1 MRVSDLRP
9 GRALSLRTA
18 FVTALGARCPLALAR
33 RLRAP
38 VRRQALRSA
47 ALSCAVVALAM
58 APALLGAQTAQTP
71 PPQAKPAPE
80 VKLPSARAIVD
91 RHIAAVGGRKA
102 ILTHSSSHA
111 KGTMTVAGSG
121 MSGTLNI
128 YGAKPNKSVVK
139 INIGGIGE
147 VEEGFDGK
155 TGWSISPM
163 SGPRLTEGKEL
174 EEKQFDADFYSD
186 LHEEGRYTS
195 MTTVDKVTFDGRP
208 CYKLSLIRKNGAED
222 FDFYDVATGLKAGAI
237 GTRES
242 QMGPMNVTQVHLDY
256 KKFGGLM
263 VPTTMKQSAMG
274 VQQILTLTSVE
285 FDTVD
290 PSVFEPPAPIKALLK

>member
-1 MRVSDLRP
+1 MRVCDARP
-9 GRALSLRTA
+9 GRALSLT
-18 FVTALGARCPLALAR
+18 V
-33 RLRAP
+33 
-38 VRRQALRSA
+38 RSA
-47 ALSCAVVALAM
+47 ALACALGSAGL
-58 APALLGAQTAQTP
+58 APALLRAQAAQA
-71 PPQAKPAPE
+71 PPQPAAQAKAAPDL
-80 VKLPSARAIVD
+80 KLPSARSIID

-102 ILTHSSSHA
+102 ILAHSSSHA

-121 MSGTLNI
+121 MTGTLDI
-128 YGAKPNKSVVK
+128 YGARPNKSLVR
-139 INIGGIGE
+139 ISLGGIGE
-147 VEEGFDGK
+147 VEEGFDGRI
-155 TGWSISPM
+155 GWSLSPM

-195 MTTVDKVTFDGRP
+195 MTTVDKATFDGRL
-208 CYKLSLIRKNGAED
+208 CYKLSLIRKSGAED
-222 FDFYDVATGLKAGAI
+222 FDFYDVETGLKAGAI

-256 KKFGGLM
+256 KKFGGLL

-274 VQQILTLTSVE
+274 VQQILTLTSIA